1 MRRRL
6 DIADVE
12 ERTKIRAKYLR
23 ALENEEFS
31 LLPGATYARTFLRT
45 YAEFLGL
52 DAKRLVEQ
60 YRAEYE
66 REPPETEPL
75 VAIAPPSERTRRL
88 PRPAS
93 GPRPLAVA
101 GLAAGAL
108 LLVLFVLGL
117 TSGGN
122 ERPAKRPTGSV
133 GAGPRAAG
141 GQQAE
146 VERKRRPQGAASTV
160 VVEPTVPTYVCM
172 DRGPGTPIAF
182 EGILQRPL
190 RASGPRLRLNLGK
203 TSVRLLVNGRAVDIP
218 PGPNPVGYDIEKGQ
232 VRPLEPGQRPCVR
245 RPATSTTTPTTPGAP
260 ATGAPSSGL

>member
-66 REPPETEPL
+66 RESTEAEPL

-88 PRPAS
+88 PRPAG
-93 GPRPLAVA
+93 GPRPLAIAGLVA
-101 GLAAGAL
+101 GFL

-122 ERPAKRPTGSV
+122 EKPAKRPTGAV
-133 GAGPRAAG
+133 RAGTRAVP
-141 GQQAE
+141 GQRAQ
-146 VERKRRPQGAASTV
+146 VERKRRAQAAASTV

-172 DRGPGTPIAF
+172 DRGPGTPVAF

-190 RASGPRLRLNLGK
+190 RASGPRVRLNLGK
-203 TSVRLLVNGRAVDIP
+203 TSVRLLVDGRTVDIP

-232 VRPLEPGQRPCVR
+232 VRPLEPGQRPCVQ
-245 RPATSTTTPTTPGAP
+245 RPVTPTTTPTTPAAP
-260 ATGAPSSGL
+260 PTGAPSNGL